1 MWSSYAATVR
11 VAAQN
16 AGRIRRAFKSVL
28 HGDEISR
35 QWDEAHPAGGSISP
49 QMARD
54 WARTQISV
62 SKKPMQLALAR
73 LYAEGYVTGDYAAEG
88 RLARLIGLRKAP
100 TVGAGVVNWAT
111 WKPGNR
117 AAAALLKPKGGLQS
131 LLDRERIVVSDV
143 VLETKLDRI
152 GTALAKALEEGWTS
166 AKAAQMID
174 TIVDDPQHALVIA
187 QTEMSRAVSV
197 ATRDR
202 YESAGVGQVEWLV
215 AEGCDVCQEN
225 ADVGPI
231 DIGDTFPSGDS
242 EPPAH
247 PNCMCALAP
256 YYSPDDPDDMGDLGD
271 IEIEIDF

>member
-1 MWSSYAATVR
+1 MYWSSYAATVR

-28 HGDEISR
+28 HGDEIAQ
-35 QWDEAHPAGGSISP
+35 QWEQTHPAGGSISP
-49 QMARD
+49 QLARD

-62 SKKPMQLALAR
+62 SQKPMQLALAR
-73 LYAEGYVTGDYAAEG
+73 LYAEGYVTGEYAAET
-88 RLARLIGLRKAP
+88 RLARLVGLRKAP
-100 TVGAGVVNWAT
+100 TVNAGAVNWAT
-111 WKPGNR
+111 WRPGNR
-117 AAAALLKPKGGLQS
+117 AAAALVKPKGGLRS
-131 LLDRERIVVSDV
+131 LLDRDKIVISDA

-152 GTALAKALEEGWTS
+152 GTALAKALEEGLTPKS
-166 AKAAQMID
+166 VAILID
-174 TIVDDPQHALVIA
+174 KIVDDPQHALVIA

-202 YESAGVGQVEWLV
+202 YETAGVGQVEWLV
-215 AEGCDVCQEN
+215 AEGCEVCQEN
-225 ADVGPI
+225 ADAGPI

-256 YYSPDDPDDMGDLGD
+256 YYSPDDPNDSGDLEIN
-271 IEIEIDF
+271 IEF

>member
-1 MWSSYAATVR
+1 MYWSSYAATVR

-28 HGDEISR
+28 HGDEIAQ
-35 QWDEAHPAGGSISP
+35 QWAQTHPAGGSISP
-49 QMARD
+49 QLARD

-62 SKKPMQLALAR
+62 SHKSMQLALAR
-73 LYAEGYVTGDYAAEG
+73 LYAEGYVTGEYAAEN
-88 RLARLIGLRKAP
+88 RLARLVGLRKAP

-117 AAAALLKPKGGLQS
+117 AAAALLKPKGGLRN
-131 LLDRERIVVSDV
+131 LLDRERIVVSDA

-152 GTALAKALEEGWTS
+152 GTALAKALEEGLTPKS
-166 AKAAQMID
+166 VAILID
-174 TIVDDPQHALVIA
+174 KIVDDPQHALVIA

-202 YESAGVGQVEWLV
+202 YETAGVGQVEWLV
-215 AEGCDVCQEN
+215 AEGCEVCQEN
-225 ADVGPI
+225 ADAGPI

-256 YYSPDDPDDMGDLGD
+256 YYSPDDPNDSGDL
-271 IEIEIDF
+271 EIDLEF